1 MIDALLQTPF
11 YLCPDGDDGD
21 DANDDNDAF
30 DNSDEDDSDYCYP
43 QGLR

>member
-1 MIDALLQTPF
+1 MTDALLQTPF

-30 DNSDEDDSDYCYP
+30 DNNDEDDSDYCYP